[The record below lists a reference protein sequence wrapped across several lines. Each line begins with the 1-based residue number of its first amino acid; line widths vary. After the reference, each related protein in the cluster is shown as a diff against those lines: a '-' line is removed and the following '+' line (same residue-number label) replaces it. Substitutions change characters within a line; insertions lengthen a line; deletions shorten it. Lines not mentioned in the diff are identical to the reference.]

1 MLGVTVVD
9 RSGGGSGQ
17 ATETDQVHAGGEQRG
32 PAVTYDRP
40 VTDRPRSE
48 NHVSKPIPPYV
59 HDILTDKPTAYL
71 ATNRPD
77 GRVSV
82 TPMGLLFD
90 GEHLL
95 LSTTKDRKKYRNMV
109 ADDRVTVC
117 VPHRNNP
124 NRYVEVRGRAE
135 LTDDLDRSFINS
147 VAQAYMGVPVYPF
160 DRPEQ
165 ERVTIRVIAEHVS
178 APRIPLADD
187 PPTAPD

>member
-1 MLGVTVVD
+1 M
-9 RSGGGSGQ
+9 
-17 ATETDQVHAGGEQRG
+17 
-32 PAVTYDRP
+32 TYDRAVNDP
-40 VTDRPRSE
+40 A
-48 NHVSKPIPPYV
+48 VSKPIPRYV

-95 LSTTKDRKKYRNMV
+95 LSTTKDRKKYRNLL

-135 LTDDLDRSFINS
+135 LVDDDDRSFVNS
-147 VAQAYMGVPVYPF
+147 MAQAYMNVPVYPF

-165 ERVTIRVIAEHVS
+165 ERVTIRVIAQQVS

-187 PPTAPD
+187 PPNAPD

>member
-1 MLGVTVVD
+1 MPEPTTP
-9 RSGGGSGQ
+9 SK
-17 ATETDQVHAGGEQRG
+17 AI
-32 PAVTYDRP
+32 PA
-40 VTDRPRSE
+40 
-48 NHVSKPIPPYV
+48 YV

-71 ATNRPD
+71 ATMRPD

-82 TPMGLLFD
+82 TPMGLMFD

-95 LSTTKDRKKYRNMV
+95 LSTTKDRKKYRNLQ

-124 NRYVEVRGRAE
+124 NRYVEVRGRVV
-135 LTDDLDRSFINS
+135 LTDDRDRSFVNS
-147 VAQAYMGVPVYPF
+147 IAKAYMGVDVYPF
-160 DRPEQ
+160 DQPGQ

-187 PPTAPD
+187 PPNAPDVAG